1 MQEGCIYEEYP
12 HSYPPLI
19 PPSLPVT
26 PQFIPWPLPVL
37 GRLEGRGHLIF
48 TELPH
53 GQSTESLVRPAH
65 KCMQTHTHRLTH
77 CFQPTIPIM
86 GLAPD
91 SRCQKVH
98 GEDTAGTGH
107 RIDQFPLFLCKK
119 NPQGLIYQMT
129 YQQKPEWKSLCCI

>member
-1 MQEGCIYEEYP
+1 MHLCGIPPPPHTHP
-12 HSYPPLI
+12 HS
-19 PPSLPVT
+19 T
-26 PQFIPWPLPVL
+26 PQIIPWPLPVL
-37 GRLEGRGHLIF
+37 GWLEGRGHLIF

-53 GQSTESLVRPAH
+53 GESTESLVRPAH
-65 KCMQTHTHRLTH
+65 KCMQTHRGTH

-107 RIDQFPLFLCKK
+107 RIDQFPLFLCK

-129 YQQKPEWKSLCCI
+129 YQQSLNGNHCAAYT